1 MKPGTRVYTKSHNDY
16 TVVPILYLEKKVRS
30 CSTFVTLKSFVL
42 SHKTNTNI
50 FAKGGS
56 EQFFV
61 CHHVFNGGLHVQII
75 NNILITEMNDQL
87 TV

>member
-42 SHKTNTNI
+42 SHKTNKNI

-61 CHHVFNGGLHVQII
+61 CHHVQII
-75 NNILITEMNDQL
+75 NNILIPEMNDQL